1 MSDCTNKL
9 CYITECLYSEPGYF
23 RTISKPF
30 AFLNNWFD
38 CWLAFVSLYWWSI
51 YLFSSTFYL
60 VPLNP
65 REKSETPYYNWRRYS
80 SSMPALAAIPHRVS
94 FSKRGLL
101 KNTAEYL
108 VTFSL
113 SVVSGCLRRPLLAS
127 ALPQYSTAANF
138 LKIHSW
144 RDIRYNIVLNTT
156 WRSNGY
162 HLQLLPFSLIL
173 YNTLLCGA
181 WILSQMVFWSCKGL
195 ETLQYTGILIFKF
208 V

>member
-1 MSDCTNKL
+1 MAVKMSFQQKLGHWNNYRGTGLMIYIWQSSPTINIKCMSLFPSIFWADLLKVSAKKATDLFAHAVSDCTNKL

-101 KNTAEYL
+101 ENTAEYL

-113 SVVSGCLRRPLLAS
+113 SVVSGCLR
-127 ALPQYSTAANF
+127 ALCLST
-138 LKIHSW
+138 
-144 RDIRYNIVLNTT
+144 VLRQT
-156 WRSNGY
+156 
-162 HLQLLPFSLIL
+162 F
-173 YNTLLCGA
+173 
-181 WILSQMVFWSCKGL
+181 
-195 ETLQYTGILIFKF
+195 
-208 V
+208 

>member
-1 MSDCTNKL
+1 MHVFIPFDLLSRSAQSFGQKSLLIYLHMQWVTATNKL

-113 SVVSGCLRRPLLAS
+113 SVVSGCLR
-127 ALPQYSTAANF
+127 ALCLST
-138 LKIHSW
+138 
-144 RDIRYNIVLNTT
+144 VLRQT
-156 WRSNGY
+156 
-162 HLQLLPFSLIL
+162 F
-173 YNTLLCGA
+173 
-181 WILSQMVFWSCKGL
+181 
-195 ETLQYTGILIFKF
+195 
-208 V
+208 